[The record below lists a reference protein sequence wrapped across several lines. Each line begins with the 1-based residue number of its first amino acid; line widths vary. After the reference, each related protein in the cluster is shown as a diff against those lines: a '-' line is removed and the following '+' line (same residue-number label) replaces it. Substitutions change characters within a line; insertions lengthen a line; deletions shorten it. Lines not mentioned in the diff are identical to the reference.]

1 MLFHLFKTL
10 SETEIWTYTRQK
22 HNHKEGFASS
32 LCLIILPAAVL
43 QWRTFL
49 PFWPVLVDCPVLT
62 APPPPEWVRFLRKNP
77 GKVVRNSFQINETKS
92 DMHLKHTYR
101 SQQPVSGS
109 PPLCRNGSDR
119 VLSPPPARTPR
130 LWTAAVCRRSRR
142 SRPDG
147 RHCLWLA
154 VPSRWRR
161 SAGHS
166 GHTLYQTYCETEKGL
181 GINTYPINNKTCYT
195 CA

>member
-1 MLFHLFKTL
+1 MNVYICITTKRALLPRCVWSSYLQLFCSEGRSCSFGWFWLTVLFWRHRPLQSESASCVKTRGKWL
-10 SETEIWTYTRQK
+10 ETLFSSIRLNAKCIW
-22 HNHKEGFASS
+22 N
-32 LCLIILPAAVL
+32 
-43 QWRTFL
+43 
-49 PFWPVLVDCPVLT
+49 
-62 APPPPEWVRFLRKNP
+62 
-77 GKVVRNSFQINETKS
+77 
-92 DMHLKHTYR
+92 TYR

-109 PPLCRNGSDR
+109 PPLCRNGSDK

-181 GINTYPINNKTCYT
+181 GINTYP
-195 CA
+195 